1 MLLVPKN
8 RGVNVSVSGN
18 EQERRYNAKNAS
30 YEIIMLR
37 DMRYDVDADDKNMDG
52 QTVAKANI
60 PNGTNALKEKNQG
73 DLPGNESKKVEK

>member
-8 RGVNVSVSGN
+8 RGVNVSVSGY

-30 YEIIMLR
+30 YEMIIMLR
-37 DMRYDVDADDKNMDG
+37 DMRYDVDADDKNMDR

-60 PNGTNALKEKNQG
+60 PNGTNALKKEN
-73 DLPGNESKKVEK
+73 